1 MRYPVRT
8 TAGIERPVHFIS
20 HIREDHVN
28 PYLFLPIAGASVP
41 IALLFSLG
49 LMVGFLS
56 GLFGVGGGFLLT
68 PLLMMI
74 GIPPTVAA
82 ASDANQIV
90 AASTSGTLA
99 HWRLGNVD
107 VKMGLLLI
115 VGGVTGGTLGVQ
127 VIKILREAGN
137 ADFVIKITY
146 IVMLSI
152 IGSYMFQESLRN
164 LKPGWLSSKKK
175 KTAKPSVFASLNKV
189 MPFKTHFEKSGVTLS
204 VLTVFLLGMLVG
216 VLAAIMG
223 VGGGFIMVPV
233 MVYILR
239 MPMHVVVGTS
249 LFQVLFTCINVTFMQ
264 SYYNHTVDLTL
275 AVLLLIGSTVGAQ
288 IGARISTHL
297 KADQLKIILASIVLL
312 VMVSMAFDLL
322 MPPDILLSYKGGH

>member
-1 MRYPVRT
+1 MPNLYV
-8 TAGIERPVHFIS
+8 
-20 HIREDHVN
+20 
-28 PYLFLPIAGASVP
+28 YLPIANVSVH
-41 IALLFSLG
+41 IFVLLG
-49 LMVGFLS
+49 LGLIVGFLS

-90 AASTSGTLA
+90 AASSSGTFA

-107 VKMGLLLI
+107 FKMGLILI
-115 VGGVTGGTLGVQ
+115 AGGVLGGTLGVQ
-127 VIKILREAGN
+127 LIKILRATGN
-137 ADFVIKITY
+137 ADFVIKIAY
-146 IVMLSI
+146 VIMLSI

-164 LKPGWLSSKKK
+164 LRPRKVREIGLQTGKKSWFARLCDK
-175 KTAKPSVFASLNKV
+175 LPLRVRFAKSGITMSVF
-189 MPFKTHFEKSGVTLS
+189 MPAI
-204 VLTVFLLGMLVG
+204 LGTLVG
-216 VLAAIMG
+216 VLSALMG

-233 MVYILR
+233 MVYMLR

-264 SYYNHTVDLTL
+264 SYYNHTVDLVL
-275 AVLLLIGSTVGAQ
+275 ALFLLVGSTAGAQ
-288 IGARISTHL
+288 IGARVSSRM

-312 VMVSMAFDLL
+312 VMVQMALGLL
-322 MPPDILLSYKGGH
+322 LHPDNLLSYQGGH